1 MDQLIRARYSNLGFG
16 LTIRD
21 DFTRIM
27 LVYYGG
33 ASMPVF
39 SSQEDIDAWVAN
51 RRQELEDS
59 EADKSVRCYMSMSP
73 TDIKGDLVVHVKH
86 VEGTRYFYRL
96 WQYSR
101 RDEWYLDFLEEIN
114 GEKKPIN
121 CPNNY
126 GIWVKKKWSLGNGLK
141 CAIFEV
147 EREEKYD
154 SAKRDKGDMLEE
166 DADQK
171 EEQENTEDEDENE
184 DEYTSAFSGEFKQRA
199 VFRVPPSP

>member
-1 MDQLIRARYSNLGFG
+1 MQDNGAMRAHMDQLIRARYSNLGFG

-73 TDIKGDLVVHVKH
+73 TDIKGVSTHNRRRLTCRSVHQPQ
-86 VEGTRYFYRL
+86 L
-96 WQYSR
+96 AQ
-101 RDEWYLDFLEEIN
+101 
-114 GEKKPIN
+114 
-121 CPNNY
+121 
-126 GIWVKKKWSLGNGLK
+126 
-141 CAIFEV
+141 A
-147 EREEKYD
+147 
-154 SAKRDKGDMLEE
+154 
-166 DADQK
+166 
-171 EEQENTEDEDENE
+171 
-184 DEYTSAFSGEFKQRA
+184 RA
-199 VFRVPPSP
+199 T

>member
-1 MDQLIRARYSNLGFG
+1 MKSES
-16 LTIRD
+16 TS
-21 DFTRIM
+21 IM
-27 LVYYGG
+27 KLC
-33 ASMPVF
+33 SMEEYF
-39 SSQEDIDAWVAN
+39 AAEEK
-51 RRQELEDS
+51 RRGCTPQELL
-59 EADKSVRCYMSMSP
+59 P
-73 TDIKGDLVVHVKH
+73 G
-86 VEGTRYFYRL
+86 VE
-96 WQYSR
+96 
-101 RDEWYLDFLEEIN
+101 
-114 GEKKPIN
+114 
-121 CPNNY
+121 
-126 GIWVKKKWSLGNGLK
+126 KWSLGNGLK